1 MSVAQA
7 SWLTT
12 WLDDCWFGFGAEVK
26 PTNRGLLLKQYRT
39 SESYRRE
46 FTIAFES
53 AGNTM
58 TTTTFADLGVAAEIV
73 ANLNTLGLT
82 QPTPVQAQAI
92 PTLLAGRDLIAKAPT
107 GTGKTAAFLLPG
119 ITRIVQEAKEGRGP
133 RILVLAPTRELAQQ
147 VTKAAI
153 SFGRGMR
160 GTRVVCI
167 TGGEPYP
174 VQNRELSKPYDILV
188 ATPGRLLDQMNSG
201 RVHFERLDMLV
212 LDEADRMLDLGFADD
227 MRAIADAMPQER
239 QSVCFTAT
247 LSSSVVRLASD
258 LLNEPEKLEVAQQ
271 ETRRDAIDQQ
281 VIFVDHVDHKR
292 ELLNHLLNDAA
303 VNQAIVFTATKRDA
317 DQLAMELEDA
327 GQAAAALHGDLNQ
340 RQRTRML
347 EHLRSGRCRVLVAT
361 DVAARG
367 IDVAGIT
374 HVFNFDLPR
383 QAEDYVHR
391 IGRTGRAGATGTAIS
406 FVGRRDIGIL
416 RNIEHYVGDKVRVT
430 EVEGFEARFKPQAND
445 GERRRPG
452 PGHHARPG
460 STGGGYRGA
469 NRHEGN
475 RYEGNPGYRKAGN
488 GGGYRGASPYSENR
502 GYGEGRGEGRGEGNN
517 AGRGYAPRGNAE
529 GGYRQGNRGDV
540 NGNRAERGNS
550 QPRFEG
556 APRKAYGEGRPSF
569 RDGQAA
575 PRRKFYD

>member
-1 MSVAQA
+1 
-7 SWLTT
+7 
-12 WLDDCWFGFGAEVK
+12 
-26 PTNRGLLLKQYRT
+26 
-39 SESYRRE
+39 
-46 FTIAFES
+46 
-53 AGNTM
+53 M
-58 TTTTFADLGVAAEIV
+58 TTPNFASIGIHEQLVN
-73 ANLNTLGLT
+73 NLTALGLT

-119 ITRIVQEAKEGRGP
+119 MTRLLADAKLGRGP

-153 SFGRGMR
+153 SFGRGTR

-174 VQNRELSKPYDILV
+174 IQNRELSKPYDILV

-201 RVHFERLDMLV
+201 RVHFERLEMLV

-227 MRAIADAMPQER
+227 MRAIAQAMPDER

-247 LSSSVVRLASD
+247 LSPSVVRLAED
-258 LLNEPEKLEVAQQ
+258 LLNNPEKLEVAQQ
-271 ETRRDAIDQQ
+271 EARRDAIDQQ

-292 ELLNHLLNDAA
+292 ELLNHLLNDAE

-347 EHLRSGRCRVLVAT
+347 DHLRSGRCRVLVAT

-406 FVGRRDIGIL
+406 FVGRRDIGVL
-416 RNIEHYVGDKVRVT
+416 RNIEHYVGEKVRVT
-430 EVEGFEARFKPQAND
+430 EIEGFEARFKPQDN
-445 GERRRPG
+445 ERSNAPRRPG
-452 PGHHARPG
+452 RHARPG

-469 NRHEGN
+469 NRHEDARG
-475 RYEGNPGYRKAGN
+475 GYRGEARRDDRREGGRSDAPRHAFSEGRSVGREAA
-488 GGGYRGASPYSENR
+488 GGGYRGHH
-502 GYGEGRGEGRGEGNN
+502 
-517 AGRGYAPRGNAE
+517 APRGHA
-529 GGYRQGNRGDV
+529 
-540 NGNRAERGNS
+540 RA
-550 QPRFEG
+550 EG
-556 APRKAYGEGRPSF
+556 APRPALREGQ
-569 RDGQAA
+569 GV

>member
-1 MSVAQA
+1 
-7 SWLTT
+7 
-12 WLDDCWFGFGAEVK
+12 
-26 PTNRGLLLKQYRT
+26 
-39 SESYRRE
+39 
-46 FTIAFES
+46 
-53 AGNTM
+53 M
-58 TTTTFADLGVAAEIV
+58 TTQVTHQTFADLGVNEHIV
-73 ANLNTLGLT
+73 ANLTSLGLT

-119 ITRIVQEAKEGRGP
+119 MNRIVAEPKEGRGP

-147 VTKAAI
+147 VTKAAS
-153 SFGRGMR
+153 SFGRGLR

-174 VQNRELSKPYDILV
+174 IQNRELSKPYDILV
-188 ATPGRLLDQMNSG
+188 ATPGRLLDQMNNG
-201 RVHFERLDMLV
+201 RVHFDRLDMLV

-227 MRAIADAMPQER
+227 MRAIAEAMPQER

-258 LLNEPEKLEVAQQ
+258 LLNNPEKLEVAQQ

-292 ELLNHLLNDAA
+292 ELLNHLLNDAT

-347 EHLRSGRCRVLVAT
+347 DHLRSGRCRVLVAT

-367 IDVAGIT
+367 IDVAGIS

-406 FVGRRDIGIL
+406 FVGRRDVGIL

-430 EVEGFEARFKPQAND
+430 EVEGFEARFKPQEG
-445 GERRRPG
+445 GERGHAGR
-452 PGHHARPG
+452 GHHARPG

-469 NRHEGN
+469 NRSEGN
-475 RYEGNPGYRKAGN
+475 GGGYRGAGAGN
-488 GGGYRGASPYSENR
+488 GGGYRGAASAGHSE
-502 GYGEGRGEGRGEGNN
+502 
-517 AGRGYAPRGNAE
+517 GRGYAPRGGQE
-529 GGYRQGNRGDV
+529 GGYRGGNRSEA

-550 QPRFEG
+550 YGQTRSESQTRSEG
-556 APRKAYGEGRPSF
+556 APRSAYGEARPSY
-569 RDGQAA
+569 RDGQGA

>member
-1 MSVAQA
+1 
-7 SWLTT
+7 
-12 WLDDCWFGFGAEVK
+12 
-26 PTNRGLLLKQYRT
+26 
-39 SESYRRE
+39 
-46 FTIAFES
+46 
-53 AGNTM
+53 M
-58 TTTTFADLGVAAEIV
+58 TTQVTNQTFADLGINEQIV
-73 ANLNTLGLT
+73 ANLAALGLT

-92 PTLLAGRDLIAKAPT
+92 PILLQGRDLIAKAPT

-119 ITRIVQEAKEGRGP
+119 MNRMVAEQKEGRGP
-133 RILVLAPTRELAQQ
+133 RVLVLTPTRELAQQ

-153 SFGRGMR
+153 SFGRGLR
-160 GTRVVCI
+160 GARVVCI

-174 VQNRELSKPYDILV
+174 IQNRELSKPYDILV
-188 ATPGRLLDQMNSG
+188 ATPGRLLDQMNNG
-201 RVHFERLDMLV
+201 RVHFERIEMLV

-258 LLNEPEKLEVAQQ
+258 LLNNPEKLEVAQQ
-271 ETRRDAIDQQ
+271 ESNRDSIDQQ

-292 ELLNHLLNDAA
+292 ELLNHLLNDAT
-303 VNQAIVFTATKRDA
+303 VSQAIVFTATKRDA
-317 DQLAMELEDA
+317 DQLALELEDA
-327 GQAAAALHGDLNQ
+327 GQAAGALHGDLNQ

-347 EHLRSGRCRVLVAT
+347 DQLRSGRCRILVAT

-406 FVGRRDIGIL
+406 FVSRRDIGIL
-416 RNIEHYVGDKVRVT
+416 RNIEHYVGDKVRVI
-430 EVEGFEARFKPQAND
+430 EVEGLEARFKPQEGDRGSAP
-445 GERRRPG
+445 R
-452 PGHHARPG
+452 GHHARPG

-469 NRHEGN
+469 GHGN
-475 RYEGNPGYRKAGN
+475 GGGN
-488 GGGYRGASPYSENR
+488 GGGYRGASAGAGAGN
-502 GYGEGRGEGRGEGNN
+502 GEGRSYGRGGAGNGN
-517 AGRGYAPRGNAE
+517 GGNGGGYGGGNGNSAGARGN
-529 GGYRQGNRGDV
+529 GG
-540 NGNRAERGNS
+540 GNS
-550 QPRFEG
+550 YGQGQGDGARRPYGDTPRP
-556 APRKAYGEGRPSF
+556 AA
-569 RDGQAA
+569 RDGAGAGA

>member
-1 MSVAQA
+1 
-7 SWLTT
+7 
-12 WLDDCWFGFGAEVK
+12 
-26 PTNRGLLLKQYRT
+26 
-39 SESYRRE
+39 
-46 FTIAFES
+46 
-53 AGNTM
+53 M
-58 TTTTFADLGVAAEIV
+58 TTQTITDKTFAELGINEQIV
-73 ANLNTLGLT
+73 ANLAALGLT
-82 QPTPVQAQAI
+82 KPTPVQAEAI
-92 PTLLAGRDLIAKAPT
+92 PVLLQGRDLIAKAPT

-119 ITRIVQEAKEGRGP
+119 MNRIIAEQKEGRGP
-133 RILVLAPTRELAQQ
+133 RVLVLAPTRELAQQ

-153 SFGRGMR
+153 SFGRGLR
-160 GTRVVCI
+160 GARVVCI

-174 VQNRELSKPYDILV
+174 IQNRELSKPYDILV
-188 ATPGRLLDQMNSG
+188 ATPGRLLDQMNNG
-201 RVHFERLDMLV
+201 RVHFDRIEMLV

-258 LLNEPEKLEVAQQ
+258 LLNNPEKLEVAQQ
-271 ETRRDAIDQQ
+271 ESNRDSIDQQ

-292 ELLNHLLNDAA
+292 ELLNHLLNDAT
-303 VNQAIVFTATKRDA
+303 VSQAIVFTATKRDA
-317 DQLAMELEDA
+317 DQLALELEDA
-327 GQAAAALHGDLNQ
+327 GQAAGALHGDLNQ

-347 EHLRSGRCRVLVAT
+347 DQLRSGRCRVLVAT

-406 FVGRRDIGIL
+406 FVSRRDIGIL

-430 EVEGFEARFKPQAND
+430 EVEGLEARFKPQEGDRGQAP
-445 GERRRPG
+445 R
-452 PGHHARPG
+452 GHHARPG

-469 NRHEGN
+469 HRSEGS
-475 RYEGNPGYRKAGN
+475 GN
-488 GGGYRGASPYSENR
+488 GGGYRGGNR
-502 GYGEGRGEGRGEGNN
+502 NEGSGNGGGYREAGAGNGEGRSYGRGG
-517 AGRGYAPRGNAE
+517 AGGGYAGNSNAAGARGN
-529 GGYRQGNRGDV
+529 GG
-540 NGNRAERGNS
+540 GNS
-550 QPRFEG
+550 YSD
-556 APRKAYGEGRPSF
+556 APRRAYGDTPRPAARPPV
-569 RDGQAA
+569 RDGAGV

>member
-1 MSVAQA
+1 
-7 SWLTT
+7 
-12 WLDDCWFGFGAEVK
+12 
-26 PTNRGLLLKQYRT
+26 
-39 SESYRRE
+39 
-46 FTIAFES
+46 
-53 AGNTM
+53 M
-58 TTTTFADLGVAAEIV
+58 TTQVTNQTFADLGVNEQIV
-73 ANLNTLGLT
+73 ANLAALGLT

-119 ITRIVQEAKEGRGP
+119 MSRIVAEAKEGRGP

-153 SFGRGMR
+153 SFGRGLR

-174 VQNRELSKPYDILV
+174 IQNRELSKPYDILV
-188 ATPGRLLDQMNSG
+188 ATPGRLLDQMNNG
-201 RVHFERLDMLV
+201 RVHFDRLDMLV

-227 MRAIADAMPQER
+227 MRAIAEAMPQER

-258 LLNEPEKLEVAQQ
+258 LLNNPEKLEVAQQ

-292 ELLNHLLNDAA
+292 ELLNHLLNDAT

-347 EHLRSGRCRVLVAT
+347 DHLRSGRCRVLVAT

-430 EVEGFEARFKPQAND
+430 EVEGFEARFKPQEN
-445 GERRRPG
+445 ERGSASRGR

-460 STGGGYRGA
+460 STGGGYHGA
-469 NRHEGN
+469 NRHEG
-475 RYEGNPGYRKAGN
+475 RGNGGYRGEGN
-488 GGGYRGASPYSENR
+488 GGGYRSAD
-502 GYGEGRGEGRGEGNN
+502 GEGRSYGRGAAGGGYRGEGNS
-517 AGRGYAPRGNAE
+517 AGGRGNGYGQGRGESAPRG
-529 GGYRQGNRGDV
+529 
-540 NGNRAERGNS
+540 
-550 QPRFEG
+550 
-556 APRKAYGEGRPSF
+556 AYGEARPAY
-569 RDGQAA
+569 REGQGA